1 MPEKK
6 TVDFNSPD
14 ISKLKEVIIDHKTK
28 IYIPAEA
35 DMEEAKKRYLS
46 RNNTKRIR

>member
-6 TVDFNSPD
+6 QIVFKSPD

-28 IYIPAEA
+28 IYIAPGA
-35 DMEEAKKRYLS
+35 DIEEARIRYLY
-46 RNNTKRIR
+46 RNSTKRVK